1 VTPPKVVKAFY
12 AILGSEN
19 SLAVLDLIADSI
31 QWTEVFP
38 GYGGTWVGADAIR
51 KHVFEPLNRDWTDF
65 LAAAESFVVED
76 RIVVTFGTYS
86 GVYNKT
92 GESITASFVHRW
104 EVVDGELTSLRQYTD
119 TALIQAALM

>member
-38 GYGGTWVGADAIR
+38 GYGGTWAEADAIR

-92 GESITASFVHRW
+92 GKSITASFVHRW